1 VEYAVFFDRTWARYD
16 LAVPGT
22 FRLVPPAARVA
33 ELARDYQEMR
43 DMFLDAPVSFDVIL
57 ETLHRL
63 EARINRIT

>member
-1 VEYAVFFDRTWARYD
+1 MEYAVFFDRTWARYD